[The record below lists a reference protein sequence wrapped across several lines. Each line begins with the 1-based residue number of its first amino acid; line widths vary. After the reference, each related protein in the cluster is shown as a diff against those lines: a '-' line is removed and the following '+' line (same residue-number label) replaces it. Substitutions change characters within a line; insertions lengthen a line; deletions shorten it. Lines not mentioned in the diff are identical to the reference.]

1 MTELENSGVVA
12 DLNKLFAERH
22 ELKALTVKPYSV
34 AGDTQIAEYVE
45 GNRRTFLNLT
55 QKAYDDETGRLPKPR
70 RATGTRKIC
79 DLPRL
84 IEATAQSFGA
94 GLHSPLV
101 EIRRQLPVKLGEP
114 AAGVTLNA
122 TLPSGALGH
131 GDFKLELSID
141 PDPLSQRWID
151 LLDSPIPFPAFA
163 DLVYACGGAI
173 VPKESQPKDV
183 VAIATMLKLDVASG
197 IADLLNVCNGLE
209 MAGETEETV
218 QLDANTGD
226 SRVVLSKKGKASI
239 PVPTGIVIS
248 WEVFPEF
255 RAPVL
260 IRLTRRLVDGSAVFT
275 LKAVNLESVRRNL
288 AAEIHA
294 HLQTNLDPQ
303 IAIQL
308 VP

>member
-1 MTELENSGVVA
+1 MNGLETPGIVA
-12 DLNKLFAERH
+12 DLTMLFEERHGLQEITVLPQGTVDGDVFAEV
-22 ELKALTVKPYSV
+22 TD
-34 AGDTQIAEYVE
+34 G
-45 GNRRTFLNLT
+45 GRRAYENLT
-55 QKAYDDETGRLPKPR
+55 KRAWEDETSRLPTPR
-70 RATGTRKIC
+70 RATGTRIIC
-79 DLPRL
+79 DLPRF
-84 IEATAQSFGA
+84 IEATGQTFGA
-94 GLHSPLV
+94 GQHAPLV
-101 EIRRQLPVKLGEP
+101 EIRRQLPIKPGE
-114 AAGVTLNA
+114 AAARVILNA

-131 GDFKLELSID
+131 GDFRLDLNID
-141 PDPLSQRWID
+141 PDPVSQRWID

-183 VAIATMLKLDVASG
+183 VAIATMLKLDVASS

-218 QLDANTGD
+218 QLDSNTGD

-248 WEVFPEF
+248 WEVFPDF

-288 AAEIHA
+288 AAEICG
-294 HLQTNLDPQ
+294 HLQTNLDAQ

>member
-1 MTELENSGVVA
+1 MSELENSGIVA
-12 DLNKLFAERH
+12 DLNKLFTERH
-22 ELKALTVKPYSV
+22 ELHTLSVKPFV
-34 AGDTQIAEYVE
+34 LHADAQFAEICRGE
-45 GNRRTFLNLT
+45 NRSFENLT
-55 QKAYDDETGRLPKPR
+55 KIAFDDETERLPMPR

-84 IEATAQSFGA
+84 IEATGQTFGA
-94 GLHSPLV
+94 GQHAPLV
-101 EIRRQLPVKLGEP
+101 EIKRQLPTKLGE
-114 AAGVTLNA
+114 AAVSVILNA
-122 TLPSGALGH
+122 TLPAGALGH
-131 GDFKLELSID
+131 GDFRLDLNID
-141 PDPLSQRWID
+141 PDPCSQRWID

-183 VAIATMLKLDVASG
+183 VAIATMLKLDVASS

-248 WEVFPEF
+248 WEVFPDF

-288 AAEIHA
+288 AAEICG
-294 HLQTNLDPQ
+294 HLQTNLDAQ

>member
-1 MTELENSGVVA
+1 MAELENSGVVA
-12 DLNKLFAERH
+12 DLNKLFTERH
-22 ELKALTVKPYSV
+22 ELQTLSV
-34 AGDTQIAEYVE
+34 NTTLRDTQFAEHGAE
-45 GNRRTFLNLT
+45 GRRTFLNLT
-55 QKAYDDETGRLPKPR
+55 QKAFDDETGRLPIPR

-84 IEATAQSFGA
+84 IEATGQTFEAAQHA
-94 GLHSPLV
+94 PLV
-101 EIRRQLPVKLGEP
+101 EIKRQLPTKLGE
-114 AAGVTLNA
+114 AAVSVILNA

-131 GDFKLELSID
+131 GDFRLELNID
-141 PDPLSQRWID
+141 PDPCGQRWID

-173 VPKESQPKDV
+173 VAKESQPADV
-183 VAIATMLKLDVASG
+183 LNIAGLLKLDVASG

-209 MAGETEETV
+209 MAGETEEIV
-218 QLDANTGD
+218 QLDSNTGD

-248 WEVFPEF
+248 WEVFPNF
-255 RAPVL
+255 CAPVL
-260 IRLTRRLVDGSAVFT
+260 IRLTRRLIDGSAVFT

-288 AAEIHA
+288 AQEISG
-294 HLQTNLDPQ
+294 HLHDALDAQ